1 MDFNIESIMNSSQK
15 SYFGFQVFSLLLARI
30 FYSAN
35 WFNIASI
42 FFLIAYDLKLDIS
55 MLGLV
60 TSSFIIG
67 VGLFQ
72 VPAGIIAARYGAD
85 KLAVFGILLASS
97 CALVTGLSE
106 NILQIALLRFM
117 VGVGMACFFG
127 PSIILI
133 SKFLGR
139 RSEGLGIGLINSAHA
154 IGGIL
159 GIFTWVVLA
168 QLTGWRIGLIIGGA
182 LGLVTGLILSVSLSR
197 TNPISI
203 PKEENLP
210 PPSGQPISDPESKKI
225 SPKIGISISGLR
237 RTLFNKSLIILGT
250 TLLSFQAG
258 SSIIL
263 TFIVIYLGG
272 TLRIEYTIAGLIG
285 SLNLVIALFT
295 SPLFGLLYDRTRE
308 AKKIL
313 IISGLASVVSI
324 WGMTIPSIY
333 VIIPSMIFS
342 AIFLSAGFVVVYAE
356 AKRTNMIQG
365 LDLKYQTLAVSFVNG
380 ISLFGAFWVPFLFS
394 FAAERFGFSI
404 AWFVGGLIILAF
416 ILPTFK
422 LK

>member
-1 MDFNIESIMNSSQK
+1 MNSTQK
-15 SYFGFQVFSLLLARI
+15 IHFSTQVLSLLLARI

-42 FFLIAYDLKLDIS
+42 FYLIAYDLKQDIS

-72 VPAGIIAARYGAD
+72 VPAGIIAAKYGPD
-85 KLAVFGILLASS
+85 KLAIFGILLASF
-97 CALVTGLSE
+97 CALVTGLAES
-106 NILQIALLRFM
+106 ILQIAVLRFI

-127 PSIILI
+127 PSVILI
-133 SKFLGR
+133 TKFLGR

-154 IGGIL
+154 IGGIV
-159 GIFTWVVLA
+159 GIFGWVVLA
-168 QLTGWRIGLIIGGA
+168 QLTGWRISLVIGGI
-182 LGLVTGLILSVSLSR
+182 LGLLTGLILSISLSR
-197 TNPISI
+197 TNSKSI
-203 PKEENLP
+203 PEDENLP
-210 PPSGQPISDPESKKI
+210 LSNNEPVSDLEAKKI
-225 SPKIGISISGLR
+225 SPAMGISISGLR
-237 RTLFNKSLIILGT
+237 RTIFNKSLIILGL

-263 TFIVIYLGG
+263 TFIVFYLGG
-272 TLRIEYTIAGLIG
+272 TLRIDYTIAGLIG
-285 SLNLVIALFT
+285 SLNLVIALFS
-295 SPLFGLLYDRTRE
+295 SPMFGLLYDRTKK

-313 IISGLASVVSI
+313 IISGFAAAVGI

-333 VIIPSMIFS
+333 VILPSMIFS

-356 AKRTNMIQG
+356 AKRTNTIQG

-380 ISLFGAFWVPFLFS
+380 ISLFGAFWIPFLFS

-404 AWFVGGLIILAF
+404 AWLMGGLIVLAF
-416 ILPTFK
+416 ILPAFK

>member
-1 MDFNIESIMNSSQK
+1 MNSTQK
-15 SYFGFQVFSLLLARI
+15 IRFNNQVLSLLLARI

-42 FFLIAYDLKLDIS
+42 FYLIAYDLKQDIS

-72 VPAGIIAARYGAD
+72 VPAGIIAAKYGPD
-85 KLAVFGILLASS
+85 KLAIFGILLASF

-106 NILQIALLRFM
+106 SILQIAVLRFI

-127 PSIILI
+127 PSVILI
-133 SKFLGR
+133 TKFLGR

-154 IGGIL
+154 IGGIV
-159 GIFTWVVLA
+159 GIFGWVVLA
-168 QLTGWRIGLIIGGA
+168 QLTGWRISLVIAGTIGL
-182 LGLVTGLILSVSLSR
+182 LTGLILSISLSR
-197 TNPISI
+197 TNSKSI
-203 PKEENLP
+203 PEDENLP
-210 PPSGQPISDPESKKI
+210 LSNKEPVSDLEAKKI
-225 SPKIGISISGLR
+225 SPAMGISMSGLR
-237 RTLFNKSLIILGT
+237 RTIFNKSLIILGL

-263 TFIVIYLGG
+263 TFIVFYLGG
-272 TLRIEYTIAGLIG
+272 TLRIDYTIAGLIG
-285 SLNLVIALFT
+285 SLNLVIALFS
-295 SPLFGLLYDRTRE
+295 SPMFGLLYDRTKK

-313 IISGLASVVSI
+313 IISGFAAAVSI

-333 VIIPSMIFS
+333 VILPSMIFS

-356 AKRTNMIQG
+356 AKRTNTIQG

-380 ISLFGAFWVPFLFS
+380 ISLFGAFWIPLLFS

-404 AWFVGGLIILAF
+404 AWLMGGLIVLAF
-416 ILPTFK
+416 ILPAFK

>member
-1 MDFNIESIMNSSQK
+1 MNSTQK
-15 SYFGFQVFSLLLARI
+15 IHFSTQVLSLLLARI

-42 FFLIAYDLKLDIS
+42 FYLIAYDLKQDIS

-72 VPAGIIAARYGAD
+72 VPAGIIAAKYGPD
-85 KLAVFGILLASS
+85 KLAIFGILLASF

-106 NILQIALLRFM
+106 SILQIAVLRFI

-127 PSIILI
+127 PSVILI
-133 SKFLGR
+133 TKFLGR

-154 IGGIL
+154 IGGIV
-159 GIFTWVVLA
+159 GIFGWVVLA
-168 QLTGWRIGLIIGGA
+168 QLTGWRISLVIGGT
-182 LGLVTGLILSVSLSR
+182 LGLLTGLILSISLLR
-197 TNPISI
+197 TNSKSI
-203 PKEENLP
+203 PEDENLP
-210 PPSGQPISDPESKKI
+210 LSNNEPVSDSEAKKI
-225 SPKIGISISGLR
+225 SPAMGISMSGLR
-237 RTLFNKSLIILGT
+237 RTIFNKSLIILGI

-263 TFIVIYLGG
+263 TFIVFYLGG
-272 TLRIEYTIAGLIG
+272 TLRIDYTIAGLIG
-285 SLNLVIALFT
+285 SLNLVIALFS
-295 SPLFGLLYDRTRE
+295 SPMFGLLYDRIKK

-313 IISGLASVVSI
+313 IISGFAAAVSI

-333 VIIPSMIFS
+333 VILPSMIFS

-356 AKRTNMIQG
+356 AKRTNTIQG

-380 ISLFGAFWVPFLFS
+380 ISLFGAFWIPFLFS
-394 FAAERFGFSI
+394 FAVERFGFSI
-404 AWFVGGLIILAF
+404 AWLMGGLIVLAF
-416 ILPTFK
+416 ILPAFK

>member
-1 MDFNIESIMNSSQK
+1 MNSTRK
-15 SYFGFQVFSLLLARI
+15 SYFSAQVFSLLLARI
-30 FYSAN
+30 LYSVN

-42 FFLIAYDLKLDIS
+42 FFLIAYDLKLSIS

-97 CALVTGLSE
+97 CALVTGMSE

-127 PSIILI
+127 PSVILI
-133 SKFLGR
+133 SRFLGR

-168 QLTGWRIGLIIGGA
+168 QLTGWRFGLIIGGA
-182 LGLVTGLILSVSLSR
+182 LGLVTGIILSISLSR
-197 TNPISI
+197 TNPFSVL
-203 PKEENLP
+203 KEENLSP
-210 PPSGQPISDPESKKI
+210 PNGEPLSDREPKKI
-225 SPKIGISISGLR
+225 SPKIEISISGLR
-237 RTLFNKSLIILGT
+237 HTLFNKSLIILGT

-258 SSIIL
+258 SNIIL
-263 TFIVIYLGG
+263 TFIVLYLGG
-272 TLRIEYTIAGLIG
+272 ALSIDYTIAGLIG
-285 SLNLVIALFT
+285 SLNLVIALFS
-295 SPLFGLLYDRTRE
+295 SPLFGLLYDRTRK

-313 IISGLASVVSI
+313 IISGLASAVSV
-324 WGMTIPSIY
+324 WGMTIPSVY

-356 AKRTNMIQG
+356 AKRTNRIQG
-365 LDLKYQTLAVSFVNG
+365 LDPKYQTLAVSFVNG

-394 FAAERFGFSI
+394 FVAERFGFAI
-404 AWFVGGLIILAF
+404 AWLVGGLIVLAF
-416 ILPTFK
+416 ILPAFK

>member
-1 MDFNIESIMNSSQK
+1 MNSTQK
-15 SYFGFQVFSLLLARI
+15 IHFSTQVLSLLLARI

-42 FFLIAYDLKLDIS
+42 FFLIAYDLKQDIS

-72 VPAGIIAARYGAD
+72 VPAGIIAAKYGPD
-85 KLAVFGILLASS
+85 KLAIFGILLASF

-106 NILQIALLRFM
+106 SILQIAVLRFI

-127 PSIILI
+127 PSVILVT
-133 SKFLGR
+133 KFLGR

-154 IGGIL
+154 IGGIV
-159 GIFTWVVLA
+159 GIFGWVVLA
-168 QLTGWRIGLIIGGA
+168 QLTGWKISLVIGGI
-182 LGLVTGLILSVSLSR
+182 LGLLTGLILSISLSR
-197 TNPISI
+197 TNSKSI
-203 PKEENLP
+203 AEDENLP
-210 PPSGQPISDPESKKI
+210 LSNNEPVSDLEAKKT
-225 SPKIGISISGLR
+225 SPAMGISLSGLR
-237 RTLFNKSLIILGT
+237 RTIFNKSLIILGI

-263 TFIVIYLGG
+263 TFIVFYLGG
-272 TLRIEYTIAGLIG
+272 TLRIDYTIAGLIG
-285 SLNLVIALFT
+285 SLNLVIALFS
-295 SPLFGLLYDRTRE
+295 SPMFGLLYDRTKK

-313 IISGLASVVSI
+313 IISGFAAAVSI

-333 VIIPSMIFS
+333 VILPSMVFS

-356 AKRTNMIQG
+356 AKRTNTIQG

-380 ISLFGAFWVPFLFS
+380 ISLFGAFWIPFLFS
-394 FAAERFGFSI
+394 YAAERFGFSI
-404 AWFVGGLIILAF
+404 AWLMGGLIVLAF
-416 ILPTFK
+416 ILPAFK

>member
-1 MDFNIESIMNSSQK
+1 
-15 SYFGFQVFSLLLARI
+15 
-30 FYSAN
+30 
-35 WFNIASI
+35 
-42 FFLIAYDLKLDIS
+42 

-72 VPAGIIAARYGAD
+72 VPAGIIAAKYGPD
-85 KLAVFGILLASS
+85 KLAIFGILLASF

-106 NILQIALLRFM
+106 SILQIAVLRFM

-127 PSIILI
+127 PSVILI
-133 SKFLGR
+133 TKFLGR

-154 IGGIL
+154 IGGIV
-159 GIFTWVVLA
+159 GIFGWVVLA
-168 QLTGWRIGLIIGGA
+168 QFTGWRISLVIGGI
-182 LGLVTGLILSVSLSR
+182 LGLLTGLILSISLSL
-197 TNPISI
+197 TYSKSI
-203 PKEENLP
+203 PEDENLP
-210 PPSGQPISDPESKKI
+210 LSNNEPVSDLDPKKI
-225 SPKIGISISGLR
+225 SPAMGISMSGLR
-237 RTLFNKSLIILGT
+237 RTIFNKSLIILGL

-263 TFIVIYLGG
+263 TFIVFYLGG
-272 TLRIEYTIAGLIG
+272 TLRIDYTIAGLIG
-285 SLNLVIALFT
+285 SLNLVIALFS
-295 SPLFGLLYDRTRE
+295 SPVFGLLYDRTKK

-313 IISGLASVVSI
+313 IISGFAAAVSI

-333 VIIPSMIFS
+333 VILPSMIFS

-356 AKRTNMIQG
+356 AKRTNTIQG

-404 AWFVGGLIILAF
+404 AWFMGGLIVLAF
-416 ILPTFK
+416 ILPAFK

>member
-1 MDFNIESIMNSSQK
+1 MNSTQK
-15 SYFGFQVFSLLLARI
+15 IHFSTQVLSLLLARI

-42 FFLIAYDLKLDIS
+42 FYLIAYDLKQDIS

-72 VPAGIIAARYGAD
+72 VPAGIIAAKYGPD
-85 KLAVFGILLASS
+85 KLAIFGILLASF

-106 NILQIALLRFM
+106 SILQIAVLRFI

-127 PSIILI
+127 PSVILI
-133 SKFLGR
+133 TKFLGR

-154 IGGIL
+154 IGGIV
-159 GIFTWVVLA
+159 GIFGWVVLA
-168 QLTGWRIGLIIGGA
+168 QLTGWRISLVIGGT
-182 LGLVTGLILSVSLSR
+182 LGLLTGLILSISLSR
-197 TNPISI
+197 TNSKSI
-203 PKEENLP
+203 PEDENLP
-210 PPSGQPISDPESKKI
+210 LSNNEPVSDLEAKKI
-225 SPKIGISISGLR
+225 SPAMGISISGLR
-237 RTLFNKSLIILGT
+237 RTIFNKSLIILGI

-263 TFIVIYLGG
+263 TFIVFYLGG
-272 TLRIEYTIAGLIG
+272 TLRIDYTIAGLIG
-285 SLNLVIALFT
+285 SLNLVIALFS
-295 SPLFGLLYDRTRE
+295 SPMFGLLYDRTKK

-313 IISGLASVVSI
+313 IISGFAAAVSI

-333 VIIPSMIFS
+333 AILPSMIFS

-356 AKRTNMIQG
+356 AKRTNTIQG

-380 ISLFGAFWVPFLFS
+380 ISLFGAFWIPFLFS

-404 AWFVGGLIILAF
+404 AWLMGGLIVLAF
-416 ILPTFK
+416 ILPAFK

>member
-1 MDFNIESIMNSSQK
+1 MNSTQK
-15 SYFGFQVFSLLLARI
+15 IHFSTQVLSLLLARI

-42 FFLIAYDLKLDIS
+42 FYLIAYDLKQDIS

-72 VPAGIIAARYGAD
+72 VPAGIIAAKYGPD
-85 KLAVFGILLASS
+85 KVAIFGILLASF

-106 NILQIALLRFM
+106 SILQIAVLRFI

-127 PSIILI
+127 PSVILI
-133 SKFLGR
+133 TKFLGR

-154 IGGIL
+154 IGGIV
-159 GIFTWVVLA
+159 GIFGWVVLA
-168 QLTGWRIGLIIGGA
+168 QLTGWRISLVIGGI
-182 LGLVTGLILSVSLSR
+182 LGLLTGLILSISLSR
-197 TNPISI
+197 TNSKSIS
-203 PKEENLP
+203 EDENLP
-210 PPSGQPISDPESKKI
+210 LSNNEPVSDLEAKKI
-225 SPKIGISISGLR
+225 SPAMGISMSGLR
-237 RTLFNKSLIILGT
+237 RTIFNKSLIILGL
-250 TLLSFQAG
+250 TLLSFQSG

-263 TFIVIYLGG
+263 TFIVFYLGG
-272 TLRIEYTIAGLIG
+272 TLRIDYTIAGLIG
-285 SLNLVIALFT
+285 SLNLVIALFS
-295 SPLFGLLYDRTRE
+295 SPMFGLLYDRTKK

-313 IISGLASVVSI
+313 IISGFAAAVSI

-333 VIIPSMIFS
+333 VILPSMIFS

-356 AKRTNMIQG
+356 AKRTNTIQG

-380 ISLFGAFWVPFLFS
+380 ISLFGAFWIPFLFS

-404 AWFVGGLIILAF
+404 AWLMGGLIVLAF
-416 ILPTFK
+416 ILPAFK

>member
-1 MDFNIESIMNSSQK
+1 MNSTQK
-15 SYFGFQVFSLLLARI
+15 IRFNNQVLSLLLARI

-42 FFLIAYDLKLDIS
+42 FYLIAYDLKQDIS

-72 VPAGIIAARYGAD
+72 VPAGIIAAKYGPD
-85 KLAVFGILLASS
+85 KLAIFGILLASF

-106 NILQIALLRFM
+106 SILQIAVLRFI

-127 PSIILI
+127 PSVILI
-133 SKFLGR
+133 TKFLGR

-154 IGGIL
+154 IGGIV
-159 GIFTWVVLA
+159 GIFGWVVLA
-168 QLTGWRIGLIIGGA
+168 QLTGWRISLVIGGT
-182 LGLVTGLILSVSLSR
+182 LGLLTGLILSISLSR
-197 TNPISI
+197 TNSKSI
-203 PKEENLP
+203 PEDENLP
-210 PPSGQPISDPESKKI
+210 LSNNEPVSDLEAKKI
-225 SPKIGISISGLR
+225 SPAMGISMSGLR
-237 RTLFNKSLIILGT
+237 RTIFNKSLIILGL

-263 TFIVIYLGG
+263 TFIVFYLGG
-272 TLRIEYTIAGLIG
+272 TLRIDYTIAGLIG
-285 SLNLVIALFT
+285 SLNLVIALFS
-295 SPLFGLLYDRTRE
+295 SPMFGLLYDRTKK

-313 IISGLASVVSI
+313 IISGFAAAVSI

-333 VIIPSMIFS
+333 VILPSMIFS

-356 AKRTNMIQG
+356 AKRTNTIQG

-380 ISLFGAFWVPFLFS
+380 ISLFGAFWIPL
-394 FAAERFGFSI
+394 
-404 AWFVGGLIILAF
+404 L
-416 ILPTFK
+416 
-422 LK
+422 

>member
-1 MDFNIESIMNSSQK
+1 MNSTQK
-15 SYFGFQVFSLLLARI
+15 IRFNNQVLSLLLARI

-42 FFLIAYDLKLDIS
+42 FYLIAYDLKQDIS

-72 VPAGIIAARYGAD
+72 VPAGIIAAKYGPD
-85 KLAVFGILLASS
+85 KLAIFGILLASF

-106 NILQIALLRFM
+106 SILQIAVLRFI

-127 PSIILI
+127 PSVILI
-133 SKFLGR
+133 TKFLGR

-154 IGGIL
+154 IGGIV
-159 GIFTWVVLA
+159 GIFGWVVLA
-168 QLTGWRIGLIIGGA
+168 QLTGWRISLVIAGTIGL
-182 LGLVTGLILSVSLSR
+182 LTGLILSISLSR
-197 TNPISI
+197 TNSKSI
-203 PKEENLP
+203 PEDENLP
-210 PPSGQPISDPESKKI
+210 LSNNEPVSDLEAKKI
-225 SPKIGISISGLR
+225 SPAMGISMSGLR
-237 RTLFNKSLIILGT
+237 RTIFNKSLIILGL

-263 TFIVIYLGG
+263 TFIVFYLGG
-272 TLRIEYTIAGLIG
+272 TLRIDYTIAGLIG
-285 SLNLVIALFT
+285 SLNLVIALFS
-295 SPLFGLLYDRTRE
+295 SPMFGLLYDRTKK

-313 IISGLASVVSI
+313 IISGFAAAVSI

-333 VIIPSMIFS
+333 VILPSMIFS

-356 AKRTNMIQG
+356 AKRTNTIQG

-380 ISLFGAFWVPFLFS
+380 ISLFGAFWIPLLFS

-404 AWFVGGLIILAF
+404 AWLMGGLIVLAF
-416 ILPTFK
+416 ILPAFK

>member
-1 MDFNIESIMNSSQK
+1 MNSTQK
-15 SYFGFQVFSLLLARI
+15 SYFSAQVISLLLARI

-42 FFLIAYDLKLDIS
+42 FFLIAYDLKLNIS

-97 CALVTGLSE
+97 CALGTGLSE

-127 PSIILI
+127 PSVILI

-139 RSEGLGIGLINSAHA
+139 RAEGLGIGLINSAHA

-182 LGLVTGLILSVSLSR
+182 LGLITGIILSVSLSR
-197 TNPISI
+197 TNPSSI
-203 PKEENLP
+203 PKEENLSP
-210 PPSGQPISDPESKKI
+210 PNGECLSDLEPKKI
-225 SPKIGISISGLR
+225 SPKIGLSISGLR
-237 RTLFNKSLIILGT
+237 HTLLNKSLIILGT

-258 SSIIL
+258 SSVIL
-263 TFIVIYLGG
+263 TFIVLYLGG
-272 TLRIEYTIAGLIG
+272 ALSIDYTIAGLIG
-285 SLNLVIALFT
+285 SLNLVIALFS
-295 SPLFGLLYDRTRE
+295 SPLFGLLYDRTRK

-313 IISGLASVVSI
+313 IISGLASAVSI
-324 WGMTIPSIY
+324 WGMSIPSIY
-333 VIIPSMIFS
+333 IIIPSMIFS

-356 AKRTNMIQG
+356 AKRTNRIQG
-365 LDLKYQTLAVSFVNG
+365 LDPKYQTLAVSFVNG

-394 FAAERFGFSI
+394 FAAERFGFAV
-404 AWFVGGLIILAF
+404 AWLIGGLIVLAF

-422 LK
+422 LKQVETG

>member
-1 MDFNIESIMNSSQK
+1 MNLTRK
-15 SYFGFQVFSLLLARI
+15 SYFSVQVFSLLLARI

-42 FFLIAYDLKLDIS
+42 FFLIAYDLKLSIS

-60 TSSFIIG
+60 TSSLIIG

-97 CALVTGLSE
+97 CALGTGLSE

-127 PSIILI
+127 PSVILI
-133 SKFLGR
+133 SKFLGGR
-139 RSEGLGIGLINSAHA
+139 AEGLGIGLINSAHA

-168 QLTGWRIGLIIGGA
+168 QLTGWRIGLVIGGA
-182 LGLVTGLILSVSLSR
+182 LGLVTGIILSVSLSR
-197 TNPISI
+197 TDPFSI
-203 PKEENLP
+203 HKKENLSP
-210 PPSGQPISDPESKKI
+210 PIGEPSSDLEPKKI
-225 SPKIGISISGLR
+225 SPKIGISMSGLR
-237 RTLFNKSLIILGT
+237 HTLFNKSLIILGT
-250 TLLSFQAG
+250 ALLSFQAG

-263 TFIVIYLGG
+263 TFVVLYLGG
-272 TLRIEYTIAGLIG
+272 VLSIDYTVAGLIG
-285 SLNLVIALFT
+285 SLNLVIALFS
-295 SPLFGLLYDRTRE
+295 SPLFGLVYDRTRK

-313 IISGLASVVSI
+313 IISGLSSAVSI
-324 WGMTIPSIY
+324 WGMTIPSVY

-356 AKRTNMIQG
+356 AKRTNTIQS
-365 LDLKYQTLAVSFVNG
+365 LDPKYQTLAVSFVNG

-394 FAAERFGFSI
+394 FAAERFGFAI
-404 AWFVGGLIILAF
+404 AWLLGGLIVLAF
-416 ILPTFK
+416 ILPAFK

>member
-1 MDFNIESIMNSSQK
+1 MNSTQK
-15 SYFGFQVFSLLLARI
+15 IRFNNQVLSLLLARI

-42 FFLIAYDLKLDIS
+42 FYLIAYDLKQDIS

-72 VPAGIIAARYGAD
+72 VPAGIIAAKYGPD
-85 KLAVFGILLASS
+85 KLAIFGILLASF

-106 NILQIALLRFM
+106 SILQIAVLRFI

-127 PSIILI
+127 PSVILI
-133 SKFLGR
+133 TKFLGR

-154 IGGIL
+154 IGGIV
-159 GIFTWVVLA
+159 GIFGWVVLA
-168 QLTGWRIGLIIGGA
+168 QLTGWRISLVIAGTIGL
-182 LGLVTGLILSVSLSR
+182 LTGLILSISLSR
-197 TNPISI
+197 TNSKSI
-203 PKEENLP
+203 PEDENLP
-210 PPSGQPISDPESKKI
+210 LSNNEPVSDLEAKKI
-225 SPKIGISISGLR
+225 SPAMGISMSGLR
-237 RTLFNKSLIILGT
+237 RTIFNKSLIILGL

-263 TFIVIYLGG
+263 TFIVFYLGG
-272 TLRIEYTIAGLIG
+272 TLRIDYTIAGLIG
-285 SLNLVIALFT
+285 SLNLVIALFS
-295 SPLFGLLYDRTRE
+295 SPMFGLLYDRTKK

-313 IISGLASVVSI
+313 IISGFAAAVSI

-333 VIIPSMIFS
+333 VILPSMIFS

-356 AKRTNMIQG
+356 AKRTNTIQG

-380 ISLFGAFWVPFLFS
+380 ISLFGAFWIPFLFS

-404 AWFVGGLIILAF
+404 AWLMGGLIVLAF
-416 ILPTFK
+416 ILPAFK

>member
-1 MDFNIESIMNSSQK
+1 MNSTQK
-15 SYFGFQVFSLLLARI
+15 IHFSTQVLSLLLARI

-42 FFLIAYDLKLDIS
+42 FYLIAYDLKQDIS

-72 VPAGIIAARYGAD
+72 VPAGIIAAKYGPD
-85 KLAVFGILLASS
+85 KLAIFGILLASF

-106 NILQIALLRFM
+106 SILQIAVLRFI

-127 PSIILI
+127 PSVILI
-133 SKFLGR
+133 TKFLRR

-154 IGGIL
+154 IGGIV
-159 GIFTWVVLA
+159 GIFGWVVLA
-168 QLTGWRIGLIIGGA
+168 QLTGWRISLVIGGI
-182 LGLVTGLILSVSLSR
+182 LGLLTGLILSISLSR
-197 TNPISI
+197 TNSKSI
-203 PKEENLP
+203 PEDENLP
-210 PPSGQPISDPESKKI
+210 LSNNEPVSDLEAKKI
-225 SPKIGISISGLR
+225 SPAMGISMSGLR
-237 RTLFNKSLIILGT
+237 RTIFNKSLIILGI

-263 TFIVIYLGG
+263 TFIVFYLGG
-272 TLRIEYTIAGLIG
+272 TLRIDYTIAGLIG
-285 SLNLVIALFT
+285 SLNLVIALFS
-295 SPLFGLLYDRTRE
+295 SPMFGLLYDRTKK

-313 IISGLASVVSI
+313 IISGFAAAVSI

-333 VIIPSMIFS
+333 VILPSMIFS

-356 AKRTNMIQG
+356 AKRTNTIQG

-380 ISLFGAFWVPFLFS
+380 ISLFGAFWIPFLFS

-404 AWFVGGLIILAF
+404 AWLMGGLIVLAF
-416 ILPTFK
+416 ILPAFK

>member
-1 MDFNIESIMNSSQK
+1 MNSTQK
-15 SYFGFQVFSLLLARI
+15 IHFSAQVLSLLLARI

-42 FFLIAYDLKLDIS
+42 FYLIAYDLKQDIS
-55 MLGLV
+55 TLGLV

-72 VPAGIIAARYGAD
+72 VPAGIIAAKYGPE
-85 KLAVFGILLASS
+85 KLAIFGILLASF
-97 CALVTGLSE
+97 CALVTGLSG
-106 NILQIALLRFM
+106 NILQIAVLRFI

-127 PSIILI
+127 PSVILI

-154 IGGIL
+154 IGGIV
-159 GIFTWVVLA
+159 GIFGWVVLA
-168 QLTGWRIGLIIGGA
+168 QLMGWRFSLVIGGT
-182 LGLVTGLILSVSLSR
+182 LGLLTGLILSISLSR
-197 TNPISI
+197 TNSKSI
-203 PKEENLP
+203 PEDESLP
-210 PPSGQPISDPESKKI
+210 LSNNEPVSDLEAKKI
-225 SPKIGISISGLR
+225 SPAMGISMSGLR
-237 RTLFNKSLIILGT
+237 RTIFNKSLIILGI

-263 TFIVIYLGG
+263 TFIVFYLGG
-272 TLRIEYTIAGLIG
+272 TLRIDFTIAGLIG
-285 SLNLVIALFT
+285 SLNLVIALFS
-295 SPLFGLLYDRTRE
+295 SPMFGLLYDRTKK

-313 IISGLASVVSI
+313 IISGFAAAVSI

-333 VIIPSMIFS
+333 VILPSMIFS

-356 AKRTNMIQG
+356 AKRTNTIQG

-404 AWFVGGLIILAF
+404 AWLMGGLIVLAF
-416 ILPTFK
+416 ILPAFK

>member
-1 MDFNIESIMNSSQK
+1 MNSTQK
-15 SYFGFQVFSLLLARI
+15 IRFNTQVLSLLLARI

-42 FFLIAYDLKLDIS
+42 FYLIAYDLKQDIS

-72 VPAGIIAARYGAD
+72 VPAGIIAAKYGPE
-85 KLAVFGILLASS
+85 KLAIFGILLASF

-106 NILQIALLRFM
+106 SILQIAVLRFI

-127 PSIILI
+127 PSVILI
-133 SKFLGR
+133 TKFLGR

-154 IGGIL
+154 IGGFV
-159 GIFTWVVLA
+159 GIFGWVVLA
-168 QLTGWRIGLIIGGA
+168 QLTGWRISLVIGGI
-182 LGLVTGLILSVSLSR
+182 LGLLTGVILSISLSR
-197 TNPISI
+197 TNSKSI
-203 PKEENLP
+203 PEDENLP
-210 PPSGQPISDPESKKI
+210 LSNNEPVSDLEAKKI
-225 SPKIGISISGLR
+225 SPSMGISISGLR
-237 RTLFNKSLIILGT
+237 RTIFNKSLIILGI

-263 TFIVIYLGG
+263 TFIVFYLGG
-272 TLRIEYTIAGLIG
+272 TLRIDYTIAGLIG
-285 SLNLVIALFT
+285 SLNLVIALFS
-295 SPLFGLLYDRTRE
+295 SPMFGLLYDRTKK

-313 IISGLASVVSI
+313 IISGFAAAVSI

-333 VIIPSMIFS
+333 VILPSMIFS

-356 AKRTNMIQG
+356 AKRTNTIQG

-380 ISLFGAFWVPFLFS
+380 ISLFGAFWIPFLFS

-404 AWFVGGLIILAF
+404 AWLMGGLIVLAF
-416 ILPTFK
+416 ILPAFK

>member
-1 MDFNIESIMNSSQK
+1 
-15 SYFGFQVFSLLLARI
+15 LLLARI

-42 FFLIAYDLKLDIS
+42 FFLIAYDLKQDIS

-72 VPAGIIAARYGAD
+72 VPAGIIAAKYGPD
-85 KLAVFGILLASS
+85 RLAIFGILLASF
-97 CALVTGLSE
+97 CALVTGLSGD
-106 NILQIALLRFM
+106 ILQIAVLRFI

-127 PSIILI
+127 PSVILI

-154 IGGIL
+154 IGGIV
-159 GIFTWVVLA
+159 GIFGWVVLA
-168 QLTGWRIGLIIGGA
+168 QLTDWRISLVIGGT
-182 LGLVTGLILSVSLSR
+182 LGLLTGLILSISLSR
-197 TNPISI
+197 TNSKSI
-203 PKEENLP
+203 PEDENLP
-210 PPSGQPISDPESKKI
+210 LSNNEPVSDLEAKKI
-225 SPKIGISISGLR
+225 SPATGISMSGLR
-237 RTLFNKSLIILGT
+237 RTIFNKSLIILGI

-263 TFIVIYLGG
+263 TFIVFYLGG
-272 TLRIEYTIAGLIG
+272 TLRIDYTIAGLIG
-285 SLNLVIALFT
+285 SLNLVIALFS
-295 SPLFGLLYDRTRE
+295 SPMFGLLYDRTKK

-313 IISGLASVVSI
+313 IISGFAAAVSI

-333 VIIPSMIFS
+333 VILPSMIFS

-356 AKRTNMIQG
+356 AKRTNTIQG

-380 ISLFGAFWVPFLFS
+380 ISLFGAFWIPFLFS

-404 AWFVGGLIILAF
+404 AWLMGGLIVLAF
-416 ILPTFK
+416 ILPAFK

>member
-1 MDFNIESIMNSSQK
+1 MNSTQK
-15 SYFGFQVFSLLLARI
+15 IHFSTQVLSLLLARI

-42 FFLIAYDLKLDIS
+42 FYLIAYDLKQDIS

-72 VPAGIIAARYGAD
+72 VPAGIIAAKYGPD
-85 KLAVFGILLASS
+85 KLAIFGILLASF

-106 NILQIALLRFM
+106 SILQIAVLRFI

-127 PSIILI
+127 PSVILI
-133 SKFLGR
+133 TKFLGR

-154 IGGIL
+154 IGGIV
-159 GIFTWVVLA
+159 GIFGWVVLA
-168 QLTGWRIGLIIGGA
+168 QLTGWRISLVIGGI
-182 LGLVTGLILSVSLSR
+182 LGLLTGLILSISLSR
-197 TNPISI
+197 TNSKSI
-203 PKEENLP
+203 PEDENLP
-210 PPSGQPISDPESKKI
+210 LSNNEPVSDLEAKKI
-225 SPKIGISISGLR
+225 SPAMGISMSGLR
-237 RTLFNKSLIILGT
+237 RTIFNKSLIILGL

-263 TFIVIYLGG
+263 TFIVFYLGG
-272 TLRIEYTIAGLIG
+272 TLRIDYTIAGLIG
-285 SLNLVIALFT
+285 SLNLVIALFS
-295 SPLFGLLYDRTRE
+295 SPMFGLLYDRTKK

-313 IISGLASVVSI
+313 IISGFAAAVSI

-333 VIIPSMIFS
+333 VILPSMIFS

-356 AKRTNMIQG
+356 AKRTNTIQG

-380 ISLFGAFWVPFLFS
+380 ISLFGAFWIPFLFS

-404 AWFVGGLIILAF
+404 AWFMGGLIVLAF
-416 ILPTFK
+416 ILPAFK